1 MYLCSNRL
9 VYIHYILTFTNCL
22 QNDSSATE
30 SPKQET
36 SKQNGK
42 QGSPQTGKGDG
53 QDFGIPQA
61 ESTPKK
67 LGDQSASPAVGQLVD
82 VPLQDEGTPN
92 NTTDVCK

>member
-1 MYLCSNRL
+1 M
-9 VYIHYILTFTNCL
+9 YILTFTNCL

-67 LGDQSASPAVGQLVD
+67 LGDQSSSPAVGQLVD